1 VSSSVAVRVCGE
13 KICGEVQLDRD
24 GRKVVYVSE
33 AKEGVRA
40 DSGSS
45 EVVVVYASLPAE
57 LPGCSWKW
65 VRSSLSQTQ

>member
-1 VSSSVAVRVCGE
+1 VSSSVAGRV
-13 KICGEVQLDRD
+13 CGEVQLDRSS
-24 GRKVVYVSE
+24 RKGEYVSE

-40 DSGSS
+40 DSSSS

-65 VRSSLSQTQ
+65 VRGSLSQTQ